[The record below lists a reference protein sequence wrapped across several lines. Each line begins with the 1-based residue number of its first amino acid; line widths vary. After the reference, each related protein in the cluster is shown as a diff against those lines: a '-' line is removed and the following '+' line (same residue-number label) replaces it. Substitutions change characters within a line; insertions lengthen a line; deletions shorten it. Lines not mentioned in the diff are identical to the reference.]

1 MLIKLTE
8 AELRDCIDLAQQRHD
23 AKHASFR
30 NRDTAEFANE
40 AKASLA
46 SHEKISVPT
55 EYMAHFIG
63 LLGEAAYAKHT
74 GQEVDRAIYAVR
86 DGGEDFPS
94 LEVKTI
100 TYRGKGEPELKIPVG
115 EFAARDTVETYV
127 LARAN
132 TDDPQKVELLGKI
145 DREQFEQIAKIKK
158 YGRYKPTNMVVGAS
172 QMEQFG

>member
-8 AELRDCIDLAQQRHD
+8 AELRDCIELSQQRHD
-23 AKHASFR
+23 AKHTSFR
-30 NRDTAEFANE
+30 NRDTKEFANE

-63 LLGEAAYAKHT
+63 LLGEMAYAKHT
-74 GQEVDRAIYAVR
+74 NQEIDRAIYAVR

-132 TDDPQKVELLGKI
+132 IDDPHQVELLGYI
-145 DREQFEQIAKIKK
+145 SRSNFEKAARVKK

-172 QMEQFG
+172 QMESFT